1 MKIRLKMQVIKIL
14 RESLGVINQD
24 QNLDI
29 GPFYIIYLGIDQ
41 PLLARTFLFR
51 SMVSTST
58 LFVSYVTK
66 LEALT

>member
-41 PLLARTFLFR
+41 PLARTFLFR
-51 SMVSTST
+51 SMV
-58 LFVSYVTK
+58 
-66 LEALT
+66 